1 MDLKID
7 KLNLYSLACC
17 AEVVIESKQFVLR
30 FVFVSLYY
38 RNKCAI
44 LLRCTKVKTK
54 MKIKLEQ
61 RLKRITYLSLCL
73 FVVALQ
79 AIAGTIKGQ
88 IKDKETGETLIGATV
103 QVVGTS
109 HAAITD
115 IDGNYFIS
123 NLPQT
128 SFTLEVRYI
137 AYKTAT
143 RTVADFSNKETAVI
157 DFNLQPD
164 NEQLDEVVVVARKN
178 LESQAVLLRERKAA
192 TIAVENIGAK
202 EMSIKGASTVADGV
216 KKITGVS
223 FAGSNQLVVRGLGD
237 RYSTTTL
244 NGLPIASP
252 NPDHKLIP
260 LDLFPSQLVKNITVS
275 KVFQV
280 GSFADYSGAHID
292 IATKEHTGADFI
304 TISLNIGSKT
314 NVLFKDFYQSDRSGT
329 MFDTPKLDDNLRIL
343 NKNDLQHHLEKGDA
357 FGTDFSISNRTAI
370 PDFGASF
377 GMGKNW
383 DVAGNNLSLL
393 ASLGVDKSSEI
404 IEDAY
409 TTTLTADGSELNKF
423 NYDSYTTELKMAGLL
438 NLGYAFRHND
448 RINYTLFYARN
459 ATDNYMNRDGYDSEG
474 IALKGSNSV
483 FHAYALLNN
492 QLAGT
497 HELTDK
503 WELDWSA
510 SYGVTTSN
518 EPDRRQVMFRKTG
531 EALTLFKLNQQE
543 TMRYFGD
550 LDESEF
556 VGDLRSIYHFGTAN
570 LVRAGLT
577 FKDKQRDFT
586 STRFYYDMNK
596 LNPEITSIYD
606 TNGYLNQANI
616 ANGTISINRD
626 SQPKNSYYAN
636 NQVFAAFA
644 EIEFYPIEA
653 LLINAGLRYEQS
665 MQTVDYWNDASIA
678 KQSSLSE
685 GDLFPALNLKYT
697 INDKNSLR
705 LSLSKTVTRPSFI
718 EMAPFLYKEA
728 YGKAEVRG
736 NENLQNGYNYNID
749 LRYEFYPATAG
760 DLFAVTGYFKYLDS
774 PIERVQQSSGGS
786 AVHSFRNSDEG
797 VAAGVEL
804 EVRKAILKELHI
816 GANLSYMHTNV
827 KLPKGGGIYTEDERS
842 LQGASPYLANADI
855 SYAPRWEADKQ
866 LILSLMYNLQ
876 GPRIHTV
883 GIYGLGDVEQQTL
896 HTIDFVG
903 SYAFNSKLS
912 LKLSA
917 KNLLNQSVRYVQN
930 VKTTNTKQ
938 EVEAFK
944 TGVSTQIGI
953 TYRF

>member
-1 MDLKID
+1 
-7 KLNLYSLACC
+7 
-17 AEVVIESKQFVLR
+17 
-30 FVFVSLYY
+30 
-38 RNKCAI
+38 
-44 LLRCTKVKTK
+44 
-54 MKIKLEQ
+54 MKFKLEQ
-61 RLKRITYLSLCL
+61 RLRRITYLSLCL
-73 FVVALQ
+73 FSIVLP

-88 IKDKETGETLIGATV
+88 IIDKETSETLIGATV

-123 NLPQT
+123 NLPKSALQ
-128 SFTLEVRYI
+128 LEVRYI
-137 AYKTAT
+137 GYDTAL
-143 RTVADFSNKETAVI
+143 RAVVDLVNQETVVVDFG
-157 DFNLQPD
+157 LLPD
-164 NEQLDEVVVVARKN
+164 NQQLDEVVVVARKN

-223 FAGSNQLVVRGLGD
+223 FAESNQLVVRGLGD

-260 LDLFPSQLVKNITVS
+260 LDLFPSEIVKNITVS

-280 GSFADYSGAHID
+280 GAFADYSGAHID
-292 IATKEHTGADFI
+292 IGTKEHTGDDFV
-304 TISLNIGSKT
+304 TFSLSIGSKT
-314 NVLFKDFYQSDRSGT
+314 NLLFKDFYQSDRSGT
-329 MFDTPKLDDNLRIL
+329 MFSTPMLDDNLRSLKRPDL
-343 NKNDLQHHLEKGDA
+343 NSYLKEGDV
-357 FGTDFSISNRTAI
+357 FGTDFSISNRTAM

-377 GMGKNW
+377 GMGKRW
-383 DVAGNNLSLL
+383 KVAGNTLSLL
-393 ASLGVDKSSEI
+393 ASLGVDKSSEVI
-404 IEDAY
+404 KDAY
-409 TTTLTADGSELNKF
+409 ITTLTADGSELNMF
-423 NYDSYTTELKMAGLL
+423 NYDSYTSELKMAGLL
-438 NLGYAFRHND
+438 NISYSFRNAD
-448 RINYTLFYARN
+448 RINYSLFYARN
-459 ATDNYMNRDGYDSEG
+459 ATDNYMSRNGYDSEG
-474 IALKGSNSV
+474 ITLRGSNSV

-497 HELTDK
+497 HELTDRWK
-503 WELDWSA
+503 LDWST
-510 SYGVTTSN
+510 SYGVTTSD
-518 EPDRRQVMFRKTG
+518 EPDRRQVMFRETG
-531 EALTLFKLNQQE
+531 DELSLFKLNQQE

-556 VGDLRSIYHFGTAN
+556 VGDIRSIYHFGPAN
-570 LVRAGLT
+570 LVRGGLT
-577 FKDKQRDFT
+577 FKGKQRDFT

-596 LNPEITSIYD
+596 LNPEISSIYD

-644 EIEFYPIEA
+644 EIEFYPIET
-653 LLINAGLRYEQS
+653 LLINAGVRYEKS
-665 MQTVDYWNDASIA
+665 IQTVDYWNDASIA
-678 KQSSLSE
+678 KQSTLSE

-697 INDKNSLR
+697 VNDRNSLR

-736 NENLQNGYNYNID
+736 NENLLNGYNYNVD
-749 LRYEFYPATAG
+749 LRYELYPATAG
-760 DLFAVTGYFKYLDS
+760 DLFAITGYLKYLDS

-804 EVRKAILKELHI
+804 EVRKSIMKDLHV

-855 SYAPRWEADKQ
+855 SYAPQWDDDKSM
-866 LILSLMYNLQ
+866 ILSLMYNLQ

-883 GIYGLGDVEQQTL
+883 GIYGLGDVEQQTV

-912 LKLSA
+912 LKFSA
-917 KNLLNQSVRYVQN
+917 KNLLNQAIRYVQN
-930 VKTTNTKQ
+930 VKSTDTKQ

>member
-1 MDLKID
+1 
-7 KLNLYSLACC
+7 
-17 AEVVIESKQFVLR
+17 
-30 FVFVSLYY
+30 
-38 RNKCAI
+38 
-44 LLRCTKVKTK
+44 
-54 MKIKLEQ
+54 MKFKLEQ
-61 RLKRITYLSLCL
+61 RFRRTIYLCL
-73 FVVALQ
+73 CLCFIALP

-88 IKDKETGETLIGATV
+88 IIDKETGETLIGATV
-103 QVVGTS
+103 QVIGTS

-123 NLPQT
+123 NLPKSALQ
-128 SFTLEVRYI
+128 LEVRYI
-137 AYKTAT
+137 GYKTTAC
-143 RTVADFSNKETAVI
+143 VVGGFGSQESIVVDFA
-157 DFNLQPD
+157 LQPD

-178 LESQAVLLRERKAA
+178 LENQATLLRERKAA

-223 FAGSNQLVVRGLGD
+223 LAESNQLVVRGLGD

-260 LDLFPSQLVKNITVS
+260 LDLFPSEIVKNITVS

-280 GSFADYSGAHID
+280 GAFADYSGAHID
-292 IATKEHTGADFI
+292 IGTKEHTGADFI
-304 TISLNIGSKT
+304 TFSLHVGSRT
-314 NVLFKDFYQSDRSGT
+314 NVLFKDFYQSDRASS
-329 MFDTPKLDDNLRIL
+329 MFSTPQLDKGL
-343 NKNDLQHHLEKGDA
+343 KDLSRNEFESHIKEQDL

-383 DVAGNNLSLL
+383 EVAGNTLSLL
-393 ASLGVDKSSEI
+393 TSLGVDKSAEI

-409 TTTLTADGSELNKF
+409 ITTLTADGSKLNNF
-423 NYDSYTTELKMAGLL
+423 EYDSYTSELKMAGLL
-438 NLGYAFRHND
+438 NLGYAFRKTD
-448 RINYTLFYARN
+448 RINYSLFYARN
-459 ATDNYMNRDGYDSEG
+459 ATDNYMSRDGYDSEG
-474 IALKGSNSV
+474 IELKGSNSV

-492 QLAGT
+492 QLAGK
-497 HELTDK
+497 HALTDK
-503 WELDWSA
+503 WQLDWST
-510 SYGVTTSN
+510 SYGVTTSD
-518 EPDRRQVMFRKTG
+518 EPDRRQVMFRKDG
-531 EALTLFKLNQQE
+531 DDLSLFKLNQQE

-556 VGDLRSIYHFGTAN
+556 VADIRSVYNFGTSN
-570 LVRAGLT
+570 LVRAGAT
-577 FKDKQRDFT
+577 YKDKQRDFT
-586 STRFYYDMNK
+586 STRFYYDMK
-596 LNPEITSIYD
+596 QVNPEIASIYD

-616 ANGTISINRD
+616 ANGTINITRD
-626 SQPKNSYYAN
+626 DQPKNSYYAN
-636 NQVFAAFA
+636 NNVVAAFA
-644 EIEFYPIEA
+644 EIECYPIKA
-653 LLINAGLRYEQS
+653 LLINLGVRYEQS
-665 MQTVDYWNDASIA
+665 IQTVDYWNDASIA
-678 KQSSLSE
+678 KQSTRSE

-697 INDKNSLR
+697 LDDKNTLR

-736 NENLQNGYNYNID
+736 NENLLNGYNYNAD
-749 LRYEFYPATAG
+749 LRYELYPATAG
-760 DLFAVTGYFKYLDS
+760 DLLAITGYFKYLDS

-797 VAAGVEL
+797 VAAGIEV
-804 EVRKAILKELHI
+804 EVRKAILKDLHM
-816 GANLSYMHTNV
+816 GANVSYMHTNV

-855 SYAPRWEADKQ
+855 SYAPRWDDDRSM
-866 LILSLMYNLQ
+866 ILSLMYNLQ

-896 HTIDFVG
+896 HTVDFVG
-903 SYAFNSKLS
+903 SYAFNSQLSIKLA
-912 LKLSA
+912 A
-917 KNLLNQSVRYVQN
+917 KNLLNQSIRYVQN
-930 VKTTNTKQ
+930 VKSNDTKQ

-944 TGVSTQIGI
+944 TGISTQLGI